1 MVENPMDEINIQEQ
15 ANAMKSAMIGFRY
28 RHFKG
33 EIYLVTDLAVHS
45 ENGEIMVIYKSF
57 KNPCQVWVRPLD
69 MFLSKVDTEKYP
81 DVKQVFRFERLG
93 EEEN

>member
-1 MVENPMDEINIQEQ
+1 MAKSLTNETNIQEQ
-15 ANAMKSAMIGFRY
+15 INAMKNIMVGFRY

-45 ENGEIMVIYKSF
+45 ESNEIMVVYKNF
-57 KNPCQVWVRPLD
+57 KDSSQVWVRPLD

-81 DVKQVFRFERLG
+81 DVKQEFRFERIG
-93 EEEN
+93 KDEY

>member
-45 ENGEIMVIYKSF
+45 ENGEIMVIYKGF